1 MAVANGIAEVLEQL
15 QSDDLNVFPYRCVEM
30 RNRNASCMRCAAA
43 CTSGA
48 ISVTADE
55 IEVDPDL
62 CVGCGTCATV
72 CPTCA
77 LEARHPNDAAFE
89 RAALDACAAN
99 GGRAVVVCDTL
110 WAAHEGAIDPAK
122 AARVTCLGR
131 VEESVLTGLAAQGA
145 TSIGLIHGDCA
156 ACPRNAGVET
166 YGQVVDTA
174 NLLLETWG
182 ADVRVELRDKL
193 PSGVRA
199 AADAAKPAPLAYDA
213 SKRSFFS
220 QAGQTAA
227 QAVAAGMAEGQ
238 PVEERETSSQQ
249 AVRFLKVM
257 KDGTLPHF
265 VPDRRER
272 LLDNL
277 AALGEPAD
285 VTLETRLWGRVVI
298 DVGACKTCF
307 MCATFCPTGA
317 IARFADDDG
326 RVGVEHTPADCVK
339 CRCCEDVCPT
349 DALTLHEDVMAREL
363 VTGEVVERFEMPPVT
378 DGRGGPHSMYGALK
392 KIIKCDQFFE
402 R

>member
-1 MAVANGIAEVLEQL
+1 MPVANGIAEVLERL
-15 QSDDLNVFPYRCVEM
+15 QSDDLNVFPYRCVVM

-48 ISVTADE
+48 ITVTADE

-99 GGRAVVVCDTL
+99 DGRAVVVCDTM

-145 TSIGLIHGDCA
+145 TSIGLVHGDCA
-156 ACPRNAGVET
+156 SCPRNVGVET
-166 YGQVVDTA
+166 YCLVAETA

-182 ADVRVELRDKL
+182 SDVRVELRDKL
-193 PSGVRA
+193 PSSVRA
-199 AADAAKPAPLAYDA
+199 AADAAKPQPLAYDE
-213 SKRSFFS
+213 SKRAFFA
-220 QAGQTAA
+220 QAGQAGV
-227 QAVAAGMAEGQ
+227 QAVAAGMADGE
-238 PVEERETSSQQ
+238 PAEHESSSQQ

-277 AALGEPAD
+277 ATLGEPAD
-285 VTLETRLWGRVVI
+285 VALETRLWGRVVI
-298 DVGACKTCF
+298 DVEKCRTCF

-317 IARFADDDG
+317 IARFKDDDLHM
-326 RVGVEHTPADCVK
+326 GVEHTPADCVK

-349 DALTLHEDVMAREL
+349 DALHLHEDVMAREL
-363 VTGEVVERFEMPPVT
+363 AAGDVVERFEMTPVT
-378 DGRGGPHSMYGALK
+378 DDRGGPHSMFGALK
-392 KIIKCDQFFE
+392 KIIKCEQFYE